1 MSDFRQPTPDYLWQE
16 IESER
21 VKREQIAGSGY
32 RLSEGIMQPAAEAE
46 GSARNNP
53 RIKTD

>member
-32 RLSEGIMQPAAEAE
+32 RLSDGIMQPAAEAE